1 MERSAAVIN
10 QDRSITDGSF
20 TTYKVSQRS
29 VWVEND
35 SQNFVSASDYEH
47 LLKADIQTQ
56 EEIDKIEMKAK
67 LMISKDLLASKFATE
82 GIFYDVT
89 KQAHYKLLKKAP
101 VKGGVDSDE
110 WEAEKM
116 QKTTKNKVN
125 QKNYQNV
132 KECNLREY
140 IYIMI
145 QSVVENSAE
154 VANNLIRVRAS
165 ESIG

>member
-10 QDRSITDGSF
+10 QDRSISDGSF
-20 TTYKVSQRS
+20 TTYKVLQRP

-56 EEIDKIEMKAK
+56 EEIDKIEIKAE
-67 LMISKDLLASKFATE
+67 LIISKDLLASKFSTE

-89 KQAHYKLLKKAP
+89 KQVHFKLLKKAP

-110 WEAEKM
+110 WEAEKV
-116 QKTTKNKVN
+116 QKTTKKKVN
-125 QKNYQNV
+125 QNV
-132 KECNLREY
+132 KECNLREF

-165 ESIG
+165 ESVG